1 MKLLTST
8 LIACLVTL
16 ASTSSAFADKYVI
29 EEGHSSINT
38 RFLHVGI
45 SWLNGEFKSFSG
57 SIEYDPENVSASSV
71 MVEIDVTSIDSNH
84 ALRDEHMQD
93 ERHLDVANFPTA
105 TFASTNV
112 IDKGEGNMTVN
123 GNLTLHGVTNEIAI
137 ETSIAG
143 EGMTRWDDYRIDFEG
158 TTTLDMRE
166 FGIDSFGPT
175 NMVEM
180 TLLLEVIKVE
190 E

>member
-16 ASTSSAFADKYVI
+16 AGASSAFADKYVI

-38 RFLHVGI
+38 KFKHVGI
-45 SWLNGEFKSFSG
+45 SWLKGEFKSFSG

-84 ALRDEHMQD
+84 KLRDEHMLN
-93 ERHLDVANFPTA
+93 EEHLNGAQFPTA
-105 TFASTNV
+105 TFASTSV
-112 IDKGEGNMTVN
+112 MDKGEGNMTVN
-123 GNLTLHGVTNEIAI
+123 GDFTLHGVTNEIAI
-137 ETSIAG
+137 DTTIVG
-143 EGMTRWDDYRIDFEG
+143 EGVTRWDDYRIGLEG

-166 FGIDSFGPT
+166 FGIDSYGPT
-175 NMVEM
+175 NMVEI
-180 TLLLEVIKVE
+180 TLLLEIIKE
-190 E
+190 